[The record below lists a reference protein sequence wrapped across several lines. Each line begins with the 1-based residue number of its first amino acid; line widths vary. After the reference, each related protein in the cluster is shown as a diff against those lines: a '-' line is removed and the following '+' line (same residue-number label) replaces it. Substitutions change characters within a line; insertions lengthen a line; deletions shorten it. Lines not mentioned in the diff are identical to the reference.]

1 MNLFEF
7 FYPQNK
13 VPERKPLAQSLYENL
28 IRDPILLEGFVD
40 EAGDTMSGG
49 SSMEHDDIAPVTED
63 TRITQWEFSDP
74 PNPMAAPVGPP
85 EDDSM
90 DYEDEENPLIAVAFD
105 ENAPA
110 NRNHQ
115 FDTPN
120 ADQWIPPDAE
130 SPMKRES
137 AWARLAEIPMHTDVE
152 DIVGQIRQKAAE
164 AGSLVVTFDDDRKK
178 SQFMQNLKAKGLIM
192 KQDFFS
198 DVDGVNVKAKALV
211 RLNPQTVAKDIEK
224 LEGGVAMDDK
234 NMAPSSPS
242 FWRKHGA

>member
-1 MNLFEF
+1 MNLLDF
-7 FYPQNK
+7 FYPARA
-13 VPERKPLAQSLYENL
+13 PARKPLAQSLYENL
-28 IRDPILLEGFVD
+28 VRDPILLEEFTD
-40 EAGDTMSGG
+40 EG
-49 SSMEHDDIAPVTED
+49 STMEHDDIAPVTED
-63 TRITQWEFSDP
+63 ARITQWEFSDP
-74 PNPMAAPVGPP
+74 PNPMAAPAGPP
-85 EDDSM
+85 EDDSIGF
-90 DYEDEENPLIAVAFD
+90 EDGENPMIAVAFD
-105 ENAPA
+105 EGVPA
-110 NRNHQ
+110 SQNHQ

-137 AWARLAEIPMHTDVE
+137 AWQKLQELPQHTDAE

-164 AGSLVVTFDDDRKK
+164 AASIVITFDDDHKK
-178 SQFMQNLKAKGLIM
+178 SQFMQNLKAKGLVM

-224 LEGGVAMDDK
+224 LQGGVAMDG

-242 FWRKHGA
+242 FWRKHGGM